1 MNINVTILKHWV
13 KYIQHTMESK
23 LVVILIIP
31 QNDVGSTEKDGR
43 YEQYDNYRIY
53 ISLFHIVFWVLIILW
68 HFIMAALVIQFNNE

>member
-1 MNINVTILKHWV
+1 
-13 KYIQHTMESK
+13 MESK

-53 ISLFHIVFWVLIILW
+53 ISLFHIVF
-68 HFIMAALVIQFNNE
+68 